1 VAFFLQLELGP
12 NPIHRIVLLD
22 NRLVEFILAVN
33 GLILML
39 SGSAIFVL
47 TKVRGSAIKH
57 FTEFEM
63 ATTVGAQGAITLDPR
78 VERGID
84 EADREEIPQ

>member
-1 VAFFLQLELGP
+1 M
-12 NPIHRIVLLD
+12 LLD

-39 SGSAIFVL
+39 SRSAIFVL
-47 TKVRGSAIKH
+47 TKVRGSAREH

-63 ATTVGAQGAITLDPR
+63 ATSVGAQDVITLDPR
-78 VERGID
+78 VESGID
-84 EADREEIPQ
+84 EADREEMPR

>member
-1 VAFFLQLELGP
+1 M
-12 NPIHRIVLLD
+12 LLD

-39 SGSAIFVL
+39 GGSAIFIL
-47 TKVRGSAIKH
+47 TKVRGSAREH

-63 ATTVGAQGAITLDPR
+63 ATTVSAQGAITLDPR
-78 VERGID
+78 VESEFD
-84 EADREEIPQ
+84 EADLGEVPQKVPQ

>member
-1 VAFFLQLELGP
+1 MQLESGA
-12 NPIHRIVLLD
+12 NPIHRTVLLD
-22 NRLVEFILAVN
+22 NRLAEFILAVN

-39 SGSAIFVL
+39 GRSAIFVL
-47 TKVRGSAIKH
+47 TKVRGSARKH
-57 FTEFEM
+57 FREFEM

-84 EADREEIPQ
+84 EADREEMPQ

>member
-1 VAFFLQLELGP
+1 M
-12 NPIHRIVLLD
+12 LLD

-39 SGSAIFVL
+39 GGSAIFIL
-47 TKVRGSAIKH
+47 TKVRGSAREH

-78 VERGID
+78 VESGID
-84 EADREEIPQ
+84 EADREEMPR

>member
-1 VAFFLQLELGP
+1 MQLELGL
-12 NPIHRIVLLD
+12 NPIHRIVIHD

-47 TKVRGSAIKH
+47 TKVRGSARKH
-57 FTEFEM
+57 FREFEM

-78 VERGID
+78 VESEFD
-84 EADREEIPQ
+84 EADLGEVPQEVP

>member
-1 VAFFLQLELGP
+1 MLF
-12 NPIHRIVLLD
+12 D

-39 SGSAIFVL
+39 SRSAIFVL
-47 TKVRGSAIKH
+47 TKVRGSAREH

-78 VERGID
+78 VESEID
-84 EADREEIPQ
+84 EADREEMPQ

>member
-1 VAFFLQLELGP
+1 
-12 NPIHRIVLLD
+12 
-22 NRLVEFILAVN
+22 
-33 GLILML
+33 ML
-39 SGSAIFVL
+39 SGSAIFIL
-47 TKVRGSAIKH
+47 TKVRGSAREH

-84 EADREEIPQ
+84 EADREEMPR

>member
-1 VAFFLQLELGP
+1 MRLELGL
-12 NPIHRIVLLD
+12 NSIHRIVILD

-33 GLILML
+33 GLILIL

-47 TKVRGSAIKH
+47 TKVRGSARKH
-57 FTEFEM
+57 FREFEM

-84 EADREEIPQ
+84 EADREEMPQ